1 MFEALLINTSTE
13 GLKPL
18 GSGPQRSFELISDTV
33 RQRFGPAH
41 ASLFA
46 EPVATEFGD
55 RFDWYATSKG
65 TATRL
70 ADLQDDE
77 GAARAV
83 LNGLVSDIKEYSAE
97 LLSSKAADDQR
108 LGEALSNA
116 LEIPDEQSIYVL
128 RTEGDAPEFQ
138 PVLVNWA
145 WTRDEQSVVRG
156 VLTGMDGRVASA
168 RPGYVAPV
176 RVPTTEEA
184 AKRLAPAAVATGV
197 SALWWWLVWLGW
209 LLLALLIA
217 AVIYLMIEPCSL
229 KLSWFPGNCAQ
240 AETRTIGPQD
250 ARRLLEDQIAQVEKE
265 IGIADRNCQPK
276 ADSYPIPAPL
286 EDAALPPAFSQQ
298 DVENRLAEAG
308 AKQGDLAF
316 TLIWDGSDDLDL
328 NVTCPTKE
336 TVFFVKKAACNGV
349 LDVDSNSATV
359 TPNPVENTYFVDPY
373 TGAYKINVHLYKA
386 RSGDGMRAF
395 TLQIRDGGRVSTHS
409 GTVSTGQPTWQF
421 NYQYEGK

>member
-33 RQRFGPAH
+33 RQRFGDAH
-41 ASLFA
+41 ANLFA

-65 TATRL
+65 TAIKL

-77 GAARAV
+77 GAAKAV
-83 LNGLVSDIKEYSAE
+83 LSGLVSDIKKYSAE
-97 LLSSKAADDQR
+97 LLGSKSADDQR

-116 LEIPDEQSIYVL
+116 LEIPDEQSVYVL
-128 RTEGDAPEFQ
+128 RNEGDAPEFQ

-156 VLTGMDGRVASA
+156 VLTGMDERVASA

-176 RVPTTEEA
+176 TVSTTEETGN
-184 AKRLAPAAVATGV
+184 RLAGTAAAAGV

-209 LLLALLIA
+209 LLLAFLIA
-217 AVIYLMIEPCSL
+217 AVIYLMIEPCAL

-240 AETRTIGPQD
+240 TETRTVGPQD
-250 ARRLLEDQIAQVEKE
+250 ARRLLEDQIAQVEKQ

-276 ADSYPIPAPL
+276 ADSYPIPVPL

-298 DVENRLAEAG
+298 DIDKRTADAG
-308 AKQGDLAF
+308 AKQGDLTF

-328 NVTCPTKE
+328 SVTCPTKE
-336 TVFFVKKAACNGV
+336 IVFFVKKAVCNGV
-349 LDVDSNSATV
+349 LDVDSNSAMII
-359 TPNPVENTYFVDPY
+359 PNPVENTYFIDPY
-373 TGAYKINVHLYKA
+373 TGTYKINVHLYKA
-386 RSGDGMRAF
+386 RSGDGIRSF
-395 TLQIRDGGRVSTHS
+395 TIQIRDGDRISTHS
-409 GTVSTGQPTWQF
+409 GTVSIDQPTWQF
-421 NYQYEGK
+421 KYQYEGK